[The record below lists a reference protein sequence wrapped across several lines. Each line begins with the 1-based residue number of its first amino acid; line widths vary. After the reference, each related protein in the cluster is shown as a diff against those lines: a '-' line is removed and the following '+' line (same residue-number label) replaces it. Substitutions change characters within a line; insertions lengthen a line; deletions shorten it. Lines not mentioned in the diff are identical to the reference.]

1 MGVPFSGSVGVGEDE
16 LVGEEVGVGDGKG
29 DGLGVGVAE
38 GAVIDVEFWI
48 RSA

>member
-1 MGVPFSGSVGVGEDE
+1 MDVPFPGSVGVGEDE
-16 LVGEEVGVGDGKG
+16 LVGEEVGGWEG

-38 GAVIDVEFWI
+38 GAVIEVWI